1 MTNENLNK
9 FSSLIKKESNALL
22 ISWRDMV
29 RKLPIAKDLDT
40 PTLTDHVPDLI
51 EELSYELSMYDTD
64 RTLVDELKKSPVIHG
79 LDRLR
84 IGFDVEELVAEY
96 NALRYV
102 ILDLAQKNISK
113 LDGPETHTINR
124 VIDKSIALAVKTY
137 SDRKAL
143 DIKNQRA
150 EHLSFVAH
158 DLRTPLAAIGMATA
172 LLKRSLSK
180 EIQSDTSNRYLE
192 ELKRNIIR
200 LDTLIV
206 KVIQEE
212 VDQTSQRKFI
222 LEEIKL
228 HPMVEGLLQDMQPLA
243 EVSNII
249 LVNSV
254 PEKMTAYANPNLL
267 SLTFQNLISN
277 AIHYTD
283 KGTVTVGANNLK
295 ESSVIECWVSDTGV
309 GISEERIEKVFDKL
323 ETSNKK
329 GGIGLGLA
337 IVKKFVEAQG
347 GKVTVESRLGLGST
361 FRFTLPYDPKVINK
375 QDAAVVTLPRLTSG

>member
-1 MTNENLNK
+1 MSNENLNK

-29 RKLPIAKDLDT
+29 RKLPIAKNLDT

-51 EELSYELSMYDTD
+51 EELSYELSMHDTD
-64 RTLVDELKKSPVIHG
+64 KTLVDELKKSPVTHG

-158 DLRTPLAAIGMATA
+158 DLRTPLAAIGMATT
-172 LLKRSLSK
+172 LLKKSLSK
-180 EIQSDTSNRYLE
+180 EIQSEDSTRYLE

-200 LDTLIV
+200 LDMLIV
-206 KVIQEE
+206 KVVQEE
-212 VDQTSQRKFI
+212 IDQTSQRNLV

-228 HPMVEGLLQDMQPLA
+228 RPLVEGLLEDMKPLA
-243 EVSNII
+243 EVSNTA
-249 LVNSV
+249 LVNNV
-254 PEKMTAYANPNLL
+254 PEGLTAFADTNLITL
-267 SLTFQNLISN
+267 IFQNLISN
-277 AIHYTD
+277 AINYTD
-283 KGTVTVGANNLK
+283 KGTVTIGASNLK
-295 ESSVIECWVSDTGV
+295 ESTVVECWVSDTGV
-309 GISEERIEKVFDKL
+309 GISAERIEKVFDKL
-323 ETSNKK
+323 ETSHKK
-329 GGIGLGLA
+329 GGLGLGLA

-347 GKVTVESRLGLGST
+347 GKVTVDSKINSGST
-361 FRFTLPYDPKVINK
+361 FRFTLPWNARTKN
-375 QDAAVVTLPRLTSG
+375 ASGSEMPSLI

>member
-1 MTNENLNK
+1 MATANLNNL
-9 FSSLIKKESNALL
+9 SLLIKTESKTLL
-22 ISWRDMV
+22 AAWRDEV
-29 RKLPIAKDLDT
+29 KKLPSAKNLDT
-40 PTLTDHVPDLI
+40 PTLNDHIPDLI
-51 EELSYELSMYDTD
+51 EELSNELSVYDTEQ
-64 RTLVDELKKSPVIHG
+64 TLVDELKKSPVTHG

-113 LDGPETHTINR
+113 LDGPEAHTINR

-172 LLKRSLSK
+172 LLKRSFPK
-180 EIQSDTSNRYLE
+180 EAQNETSARYLE
-192 ELKRNIIR
+192 ELQRNIIR

-206 KVIQEE
+206 KVVQEE
-212 VDQTSQRKFI
+212 VDQTAQRNLIQK
-222 LEEIKL
+222 EVKL
-228 HPMVEGLLQDMQPLA
+228 RPLVESLLQDIKSLA
-243 EVSNII
+243 EVSNTA

-254 PEKMTAYANPNLL
+254 PEEITAFADANLL
-267 SLTFQNLISN
+267 TLIFQNLISN
-277 AIHYTD
+277 AINFTEQ
-283 KGTVTVGANNLK
+283 GTVTVGAKDLK
-295 ESSVIECWVSDTGV
+295 ESTVIECWVSDTGV
-309 GISEERIEKVFDKL
+309 GISADRLESIFDKF
-323 ETSNKK
+323 ETSGKK

-337 IVKKFVEAQG
+337 IVKKFVEAHG
-347 GKVTVESRLGLGST
+347 GKVTVESKLGSGST
-361 FRFTLPYDPKVINK
+361 FRFTFPYDPRTN
-375 QDAAVVTLPRLTSG
+375 

>member
-9 FSSLIKKESNALL
+9 FSSLIKREGNALL

-51 EELSYELSMYDTD
+51 EELSYELSIYDTD
-64 RTLVDELKKSPVIHG
+64 KTLVNELKKSPVTHG

-102 ILDLAQKNISK
+102 ILDLAQKNIAK

-124 VIDKSIALAVKTY
+124 VIDRSIALAVKTY

-158 DLRTPLAAIGMATA
+158 DLRTPLASIGMATA
-172 LLKRSLSK
+172 LLKNSLSK
-180 EIQSDTSNRYLE
+180 DIQSDTSNRYLE
-192 ELKRNIIR
+192 LLKRNIIR

-206 KVIQEE
+206 KVVQEE
-212 VDQTSQRKFI
+212 VDQTAERNLV

-228 HPMVEGLLQDMQPLA
+228 YPLVQGLLNDIKPLA
-243 EVSNII
+243 EVSNTV
-249 LVNSV
+249 LVNRV
-254 PEKMTAYANPNLL
+254 PEDLTAYADANLL
-267 SLTFQNLISN
+267 TLTYQNLISN
-277 AIHYTD
+277 AINYTE
-283 KGTVTVGANNLK
+283 KGTVTAGANDLK
-295 ESSVIECWVSDTGV
+295 ELSVVECWVSDTGV
-309 GISEERIEKVFDKL
+309 GISAERIDQVFDKL

-329 GGIGLGLA
+329 GGMGLGLA
-337 IVKKFVEAQG
+337 IVKKFVEAHG
-347 GKVTVESRLGLGST
+347 GKVSVESKLGSGST
-361 FRFTLPYDPKVINK
+361 FRFTLPYDPKMIK
-375 QDAAVVTLPRLTSG
+375 I